1 MNLKLRPRS
10 NSVSLK
16 RWCKTKQMAVFFFF
30 FMADCNVPPQSI
42 NSNKLLPVEVKHER
56 LIWGNTKMMMM
67 MMKKSLW
74 PVVKMWER
82 RCHTE
87 RNRWFSVAA
96 FCREI
101 RHQPFCA
108 ASERYKVVGL
118 STASATAGY
127 VTAVHFL
134 LCWCGT
140 KNICDDR
147 WSVTHRQL

>member
-1 MNLKLRPRS
+1 MTEHEQIEGRRS

-16 RWCKTKQMAVFFFF
+16 CWCETKQMAVFVT
-30 FMADCNVPPQSI
+30 ADFNVPQQSI
-42 NSNKLLPVEVKHER
+42 NSDELLPVEVKHET

-67 MMKKSLW
+67 MKKSLW
-74 PVVKMWER
+74 PVAKMWER
-82 RCHTE
+82 YCHTE
-87 RNRWFSVAA
+87 RNRRFSVAA

-101 RHQPFCA
+101 LHQLFCA
-108 ASERYKVVGL
+108 VSERYKVVDS

-134 LCWCGT
+134 LYWCGT

-147 WSVTHRQL
+147 WSVTERRL